1 MIYKI
6 LLVSTLFSSLL
17 LTQCSQ
23 PPALESPPAPKSS
36 QACPPGNTKD
46 TTYMWR
52 KNRCEGI
59 KSGIPTSGGIR
70 LISFV
75 SRGITSLGDQ
85 LQLQIP
91 NIGSGNPDVSVRSL
105 GQQYQLD
112 NISFKPG
119 SSTFSFSWST
129 YVLQKEKIKLESL
142 RALASFTKGSQAV
155 YVPVTIG
162 KSSGEYEFVL
172 YSNSHAQIPTF
183 QIRRDGKLIYTS
195 PPRTSQGGEIIFK
208 WNAAKAPADRYE
220 LKYIAELEQ
229 FGRPPEKEDLQVLF
243 EHNPDWLK

>member
-1 MIYKI
+1 MIYRI
-6 LLVSTLFSSLL
+6 LLVSTLFSSFLL
-17 LTQCSQ
+17 IQCSQ
-23 PPALESPPAPKSS
+23 SPAPEPP
-36 QACPPGNTKD
+36 QACLPGNTSD
-46 TTYMWR
+46 TAYMWR
-52 KNRCEGI
+52 DKNRCEGI

-70 LISFV
+70 LISFA
-75 SRGITSLGDQ
+75 SRSINGFSDR

-105 GQQYQLD
+105 GKQYQLD

-119 SSTFSFSWST
+119 SSAFSFSWST
-129 YVLQKEKIKLESL
+129 YVLQKEKIEPVSL

-172 YSNSHAQIPTF
+172 YSNSRAQIPTF
-183 QIRRDGKLIYTS
+183 QIRRDGKSVYTS
-195 PPRTSQGGEIIFK
+195 PPKTSQGGEILFK
-208 WNAAKAPADRYE
+208 WNAAKAPAGRYE